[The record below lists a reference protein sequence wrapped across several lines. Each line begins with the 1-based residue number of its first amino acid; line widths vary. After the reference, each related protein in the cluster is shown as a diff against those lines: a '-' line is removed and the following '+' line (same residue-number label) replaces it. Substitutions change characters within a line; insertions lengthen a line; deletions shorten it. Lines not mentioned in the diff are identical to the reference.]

1 MGRTQ
6 QEADKLMAE
15 IRQGLT
21 QFVGAMLINTS
32 YEGQE
37 ARQIVCAS
45 LVEEALAL
53 TRQEDKYEMFSA
65 KPIIRATVAILQER
79 KTLYEE
85 SINTAPAAY
94 RQQFIDQ
101 YQETEKAIN
110 YLQKFIT

>member
-21 QFVGAMLINTS
+21 QFVGAMLVNTS

-53 TRQEDKYEMFSA
+53 TRQEDKYEMFSV

-79 KTLYEE
+79 KALYEE
-85 SINTAPAAY
+85 NMNTAPAAY

-110 YLQKFIT
+110 YLQKFVT